1 MCGDRPSR
9 RTPFDQAV
17 SELDEVADEL
27 RLTEAKEERQKRLTQ
42 DQGAVAAVEGKA
54 IPGEARVAKECQ
66 ICMAAPREVRSPLIA
81 LDCTRPNLYGRA
93 ARGALRLR
101 PLSASECI

>member
-27 RLTEAKEERQKRLTQ
+27 RLMEAKEERQKRLTQ

-54 IPGEARVAKECQ
+54 TPGEARVAKECQ
-66 ICMAAPREVRSPLIA
+66 ICMAAPREVRYPLIA
-81 LDCTRPNLYGRA
+81 LDQICMAART

>member
-17 SELDEVADEL
+17 SELDEMADEL
-27 RLTEAKEERQKRLTQ
+27 RLSEAKEERQKRLTQ

-54 IPGEARVAKECQ
+54 TPGEARVAKECQ
-66 ICMAAPREVRSPLIA
+66 ICMAAPREVRFA
-81 LDCTRPNLYGRA
+81 CGH
-93 ARGALRLR
+93 
-101 PLSASECI
+101 

>member
-1 MCGDRPSR
+1 
-9 RTPFDQAV
+9 
-17 SELDEVADEL
+17 VADEL

-66 ICMAAPREVRSPLIA
+66 ICMAAPREVRYPLIA

-93 ARGALRLR
+93 RRARC
-101 PLSASECI
+101 ASLAATECI